1 MLKYSS
7 SRSNVAML
15 TLLCLCA
22 VLATLCGEAHGMP
35 PAQCSPGL
43 LDEVPPRIRKVCAAL
58 STIYE
63 LGSAME
69 NYINDKVPVLR
80 EDIPLPDSGVKRQ
93 DVDHVFLRFGRRR

>member
-1 MLKYSS
+1 MK
-7 SRSNVAML
+7 
-15 TLLCLCA
+15 
-22 VLATLCGEAHGMP
+22 CGFFVSITITILVVFPQVYGMP

-43 LDEVPPRIRKVCAAL
+43 LDEVPPRIRKVCVAL

-69 NYINDKVPVLR
+69 NYIDDKVPVIH
-80 EDIPLPDSGVKRQ
+80 ENIPLPDSGVKRQ